1 MFSSENKMGSRQA
14 LLSLEDAIRIATSF
28 ACIIE
33 RSETVPLANSI
44 GRRLS
49 HDLIA
54 PLDLPP
60 FDQSAMDG
68 FALSGPGRNE
78 SYAVCRAKGVRAGD
92 IPNLISPGQ
101 ATRIATGACIPEG
114 ADRVVMHEH
123 TVEQEDRIVLG
134 KGVERGPTSA
144 YEVKT
149 FVEASICCRKAQR
162 WMLEKWRCSQHRG

>member
-1 MFSSENKMGSRQA
+1 MGSRRA
-14 LLSLEDAIRIATSF
+14 LLSLEDAIRVATSF
-28 ACIIE
+28 ACVIE

-49 HDLIA
+49 HDLITS
-54 PLDLPP
+54 LDLPP

-78 SYAVCRAKGVRAGD
+78 SYAVCRVKGVRAGD

-101 ATRIATGACIPEG
+101 ATRIATGACIPDG

-123 TVEQEDRIVLG
+123 TVEQEGRNRLG
-134 KGVERGPTSA
+134 EGRRKGG
-144 YEVKT
+144 
-149 FVEASICCRKAQR
+149 
-162 WMLEKWRCSQHRG
+162 QHPLTR